1 MNAYYK
7 DYCLVARR
15 LNLKTGITNP
25 FFEIIMARTNIRD
38 KRRRRIVLSHLP
50 TRFAIFA
57 ISTILLMSSLLAIQ
71 SNQSAW
77 AGTFPGPNGQIAFV
91 RGVNGEPETYEIY
104 IMNADGNDQ
113 TRLTDNSASDGDP
126 SWSPDGTK
134 IAFDSTI
141 DEDGNRDIYIM
152 NADDGSGQ
160 TRLTDDPAFDTD
172 PSWSPD
178 GTKIAFSSNRED
190 DNSEIYIM
198 NSDGS
203 GQTRLTDNSADDFS
217 PSWSP
222 DSEKIAFV
230 SDRDNGNFDI
240 YIMNADDG
248 SGQTRLTDDPAFDG
262 FPSWSPDSEK
272 IAFTS
277 NRDSG
282 GIFVMNADD
291 GSGQTRLTDNSAF
304 YSSPDWGTNTSPPDD
319 DGSTTT
325 ATSLAEQPID
335 KAISTIQNLDNVP
348 QSLKTSI
355 IDLLEDVSNMV
366 NNDIQITID
375 QALAGFLVP

>member
-15 LNLKTGITNP
+15 LNLKTGTTNP

-38 KRRRRIVLSHLP
+38 KRRRVVLSHIP

-57 ISTILLMSSLLAIQ
+57 ISTILLMSSLIAIQ
-71 SNQSAW
+71 SNQSAL

-104 IMNADGNDQ
+104 IMNADGN
-113 TRLTDNSASDGDP
+113 
-126 SWSPDGTK
+126 
-134 IAFDSTI
+134 
-141 DEDGNRDIYIM
+141 
-152 NADDGSGQ
+152 GQ

-222 DSEKIAFV
+222 DGEKIAFV
-230 SDRDNGNFDI
+230 TDRDNGNFDI

-248 SGQTRLTDDPAFDG
+248 SGQTRLTDNSAE
-262 FPSWSPDSEK
+262 PSWSPDSEK

-325 ATSLAEQPID
+325 TTTTS
-335 KAISTIQNLDNVP
+335 
-348 QSLKTSI
+348 
-355 IDLLEDVSNMV
+355 
-366 NNDIQITID
+366 
-375 QALAGFLVP
+375 